1 MQTAIIDYGM
11 GNLHSVLKSVRT
23 AGQLAGKNTEI
34 FLSGDPDRVSR
45 ADKVIFPGQARCPT
59 VLRH

>member
-23 AGQLAGKNTEI
+23 AGQLAGKNTKI
-34 FLSGDPDRVSR
+34 FLSG
-45 ADKVIFPGQARCPT
+45 
-59 VLRH
+59 

>member
-23 AGQLAGKNTEI
+23 AGQLAGKI
-34 FLSGDPDRVSR
+34 PKSF
-45 ADKVIFPGQARCPT
+45 
-59 VLRH
+59 

>member
-23 AGQLAGKNTEI
+23 AGQLAGKNTKI

-59 VLRH
+59 VWRH